1 MYSMGGAYNTPTRK
15 VENVGK
21 MRPELRET
29 KKGKHK
35 PKKQFA
41 EGFTPPDPS
50 SEESVSEA
58 SLHDR
63 FKTEEDQIDDEGRME
78 LEDDLSV
85 RYVDETLRLAYFR
98 PYFTML
104 YYVVLH

>member
-1 MYSMGGAYNTPTRK
+1 MGGTYKTPTRK
-15 VENVGK
+15 DKNVFK
-21 MRPELRET
+21 MRPELRKT
-29 KKGKHK
+29 KNDKHK
-35 PKKQFA
+35 PKKQYA

-50 SEESVSEA
+50 SEESVSEP

-63 FKTEEDQIDDEGRME
+63 FKTEEDQIDDEVRMD

-85 RYVDETLRLAYFR
+85 RYVDETLHLAYFH

-104 YYVVLH
+104 YYVVLI